1 MIKTWI
7 FIAIKMADPG
17 IGTFV
22 RYWLHYNN
30 LASSFYK
37 QFGAARKVRD
47 DYEKQIISTLQ
58 QNGMEKATIQIGGGQ
73 LNVVDKREPLPL
85 SLTKIEELLHGYFR
99 QRGGKDEAM
108 DVMTF
113 IRANRG
119 YTVAKSIRQSGMPAA
134 PSSGAT
140 GGAAG
145 GAGLPQLGT

>member
-7 FIAIKMADPG
+7 FIAIRMADPG

-37 QFGAARKVRD
+37 QFGSARKVRD

-99 QRGGKDEAM
+99 QRGGKDETM

-140 GGAAG
+140 GGAVG